1 MSVLRLV
8 PSIGAPIEVDQDVA
22 VVGREPG
29 CDVLV
34 ADGSVSR
41 RHARLERRG
50 SSWFVVDQGSA
61 NGTFLDSQRV
71 SDAVLRPG
79 QELRFGAMGF
89 RVELL
94 GDEPATDGTI
104 LAPMSGLGY
113 PAAPPAR
120 SSAPPPPPAPP
131 PARPPG
137 AAPAWPSP
145 STPGPPSPAEPGPGA
160 FRPGAPP
167 RPAGAAPPPLPP
179 PAPGPPPGVS
189 EVADAPPARKGKGP
203 IFWIATGC
211 GGCLVLLVG
220 FVLFLVGLPLLLSRG
235 PVEAVRAQLAELKS
249 GQTDAAYA
257 RLTSSYREVVS
268 REAFAG
274 FVLRHPSL
282 KDNADSTF
290 LSRSIQNDRAELGG
304 YLVAA
309 GGQRE
314 DARYRLEK
322 EGGDWKVASI
332 EVASEAPETA
342 VTAAATAGPAGLRI
356 DPEPVQKRPDGDTVR
371 VTIRVT
377 ASGFA
382 VRPEGGRFAISLA
395 EDVETLDPSGVRIEE
410 LSRADVQEFEG
421 PTTMAQGAVAP
432 ITTSLIMAGDSP
444 PGTYTVRVT
453 VRDRVGGGQAT
464 RDVTFELP

>member
-1 MSVLRLV
+1 MAVLRLV
-8 PSIGAPIEVDQDVA
+8 PSVGAPIEVDQDVA

-34 ADGSVSR
+34 NDGSVSR

-79 QELRFGAMGF
+79 QELRFGAVGF
-89 RVELL
+89 RVEVL
-94 GDEPATDGTI
+94 GDTPATDGTI
-104 LAPMSGLGY
+104 LAPMSGLPY
-113 PAAPPAR
+113 
-120 SSAPPPPPAPP
+120 PPAPP
-131 PARPPG
+131 PRSVPAPPPPRPAGPP
-137 AAPAWPSP
+137 PAWPSP
-145 STPGPPSPAEPGPGA
+145 STPSPPDPGPGA
-160 FRPGAPP
+160 FRPGVPPPPPAPMP
-167 RPAGAAPPPLPP
+167 GAAPPSLS
-179 PAPGPPPGVS
+179 PGPPPGVS
-189 EVADAPPARKGKGP
+189 AVADAPPPRKGKGP
-203 IFWIATGC
+203 VFWIATGC

-220 FVLFLVGLPLLLSRG
+220 FVLLLVGLPLLMSRG
-235 PVEAVRAQLAELKS
+235 PVQAVRAQLSEIKS

-257 RLTSSYREVVS
+257 RLSNSYREVVS

-290 LSRSIQNDRAELGG
+290 LSRSIHNDRAELGG

-309 GGQRE
+309 GGARE
-314 DARYRLEK
+314 EALYRLER
-322 EGGDWKVASI
+322 EDGAWKVTAM
-332 EVASEAPETA
+332 EVANEAPEKS
-342 VTAAATAGPAGLRI
+342 VTAAATAGPAGFQI
-356 DPEPVQKRPDGDTVR
+356 DPEPAQKRLEGDNVR
-371 VTIRVT
+371 VGIKVT
-377 ASGFA
+377 ASGFS
-382 VRPEGGRFAISLA
+382 VRPEGLKFAISLA
-395 EDVETLDPSGVRIEE
+395 EDVETLDPAGVRIDD
-410 LSRADVQEFEG
+410 LTRPDVQEFEG
-421 PTTMAQGAVAP
+421 MTTLAQGAVASLS
-432 ITTSLIMAGDSP
+432 TSLLVGKDSM